1 MAKPRSAAFRQDTL
15 LSASPT
21 TTGEMFMNVS
31 TGTARTF
38 QGGLVRQRRRD
49 LGLSQKELAGL
60 TGLSERTVRDIE
72 HSRVTLPRSAS
83 RNRIS
88 DVLGLN
94 RSPEA
99 QLNLPDIDVLGA
111 LRLTM
116 RGRQVDLPGAMLRG
130 LLGLFALRDNNVVQP
145 EEIVDWL
152 WGADPPK
159 SARNLLHLYVSRLRQ
174 ILEPQR
180 PQRSRAGLIR
190 SRNGGYELRLE
201 PARIDVHVFRALA
214 HRARAAARLG
224 QVDEALDAYAAAL
237 HAWRGPV
244 LADLGPRIRVHP
256 AIVNITR
263 ARVAAAAEYAEI
275 AVAAGR
281 PRLVPDLLMD
291 LLPQEPLN
299 ETLHAQTM
307 TALAADGDPAMAVR
321 LFHEIQV
328 RLREELGISPGH
340 QLQVALATALGA
352 MRQA

>member
-1 MAKPRSAAFRQDTL
+1 MS
-15 LSASPT
+15 
-21 TTGEMFMNVS
+21 VS
-31 TGTARTF
+31 TGTARPF
-38 QGGLVRQRRRD
+38 PGSLVRQRRHD

-72 HSRVTLPRSAS
+72 QSRVALPRSAS
-83 RNRIS
+83 RRSLS
-88 DVLGLN
+88 DVLGLS

-116 RGRQVDLPGAMLRG
+116 RDRQVDVPGAMLRG
-130 LLGLFALRDNNVVQP
+130 LLGLFALRVNNVVQP
-145 EEIVDWL
+145 GEMVDWL
-152 WGADPPK
+152 WGASPPK

-180 PQRSRAGLIR
+180 PLRSRAGLIR
-190 SRNGGYELRLE
+190 SRNGGYELHLE
-201 PARIDVHVFRALA
+201 PARIDAHVFRALA
-214 HRARAAARLG
+214 QRARAAARAG

-237 HAWRGPV
+237 HTWRGPV
-244 LADLGPRIRVHP
+244 LADLGPQIRLHP
-256 AIVNITR
+256 AIVSIAR
-263 ARVAAAAEYAEI
+263 ARVAAAAEYAQI

-281 PRLVPDLLMD
+281 ARLVPDLLLD

-307 TALAADGDPAMAVR
+307 TALTAEGDPVTAVR
-321 LFHEIQV
+321 LFHEIQS
-328 RLREELGISPGH
+328 RLREELGLSPGH
-340 QLQVALATALGA
+340 QLQTALATAFGA